1 MIHVGKLK
9 PIISEPPASGRRAIF
24 WVIVAVAVPTAIRES
39 VEGIVS
45 GCSLVPYVPAV
56 ILAAIFL
63 GWRCAAVVAL
73 VSAIVADALFMGV
86 GHSLLEGPCDI
97 FGTSLFLL
105 SSAMIIG
112 SVEAVRAELG
122 KLSGQHDRGERT
134 GGIVFSVEKGQAWAS
149 WYGQDKPIHLGPQ
162 HEVAEMMQ
170 DFLAQVELA
179 RFLAER
185 GRGGQ
190 EPA

>member
-1 MIHVGKLK
+1 MIHVGKLE
-9 PIISEPPASGRRAIF
+9 PFISEPSASGSRAIF
-24 WVIVAVAVPTAIRES
+24 WVIVAVAVPTAVRES
-39 VEGIVS
+39 VQGIVS
-45 GCSLVPYVPAV
+45 GCAMVPYVPAV
-56 ILAAIFL
+56 VLAAIFL
-63 GWRCAAVVAL
+63 GWRYAAMVAL

-112 SVEAVRAELG
+112 SVEIVRAELG
-122 KLSGQHDRGERT
+122 KLSGLHGRSERA
-134 GGIVFSVEKGQAWAS
+134 GGIVFSVENGQVWAS
-149 WYGQDKPIHLGPQ
+149 WYGQDKPVHLGQQ

-179 RFLAER
+179 RYLAER
-185 GRGGQ
+185 NRGGH